1 MCKSSGYDSRNAAD
15 LQLWTFEAP
24 DIDLGFYNNDLQPE
38 LQKSSDLA
46 DFRKTLGLVLI
57 LTRRFVAQASS
68 RLNSFL
74 CSMLEVL
81 INKSA

>member
-1 MCKSSGYDSRNAAD
+1 MCKSPGHDSRNAAD

-24 DIDLGFYNNDLQPE
+24 DIDLGFNNNDLQPE

-57 LTRRFVAQASS
+57 LNQAFCGSGFLSIVS
-68 RLNSFL
+68 RLYPKVYNIHHRR
-74 CSMLEVL
+74 C
-81 INKSA
+81 